1 MKIDKQ
7 IQELKKQNN
16 NYMNSQQYTDRKD
29 PNNNQISLSIN
40 SNNGSSLTSR
50 KRVSNDL
57 NSSLSG
63 T

>member
-29 PNNNQISLSIN
+29 PNSNQISLSIN

>member
-1 MKIDKQ
+1 
-7 IQELKKQNN
+7 
-16 NYMNSQQYTDRKD
+16 MNSQQYTDRKD